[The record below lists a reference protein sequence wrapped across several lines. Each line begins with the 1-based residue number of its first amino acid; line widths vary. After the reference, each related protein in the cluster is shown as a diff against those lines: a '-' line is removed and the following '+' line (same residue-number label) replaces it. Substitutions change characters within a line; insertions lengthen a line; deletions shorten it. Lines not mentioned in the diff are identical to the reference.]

1 MTLTFALLKTTNGIL
16 FVHHLALYTF
26 PALSLYF
33 LETPMTP
40 APLVCVRTR
49 SDHGPYFAPTKGNY
63 QCSRLKDIIF
73 HTRLAMEDGEDCIG
87 VFHGD
92 ECKGVWY
99 KEWEAV
105 ADGEGGMERSKE
117 WYTFYR
123 ASEKNYALLSGQF

>member
-1 MTLTFALLKTTNGIL
+1 MTST
-16 FVHHLALYTF
+16 
-26 PALSLYF
+26 SLVY
-33 LETPMTP
+33 
-40 APLVCVRTR
+40 VRIR
-49 SDHGPYFAPTKGNY
+49 SDHGPYFDPTKDKY
-63 QCSRLKDIIF
+63 QCSRLKDIVF
-73 HTRLAMEDGEDCIG
+73 HVRRAMEDNEDCIG

-123 ASEKNYALLSGQF
+123 ASEKNYALLVGQF